1 MKRENQEE
9 ILGRHIIYMVGNLYG
24 ESNRM
29 TNHLNDF
36 MVLMQNYD
44 TALGY
49 IDTAAE
55 SSGSS
60 MEKYEAYTD
69 SLAGKLEGFQNA
81 FQSLSTAV
89 FDSDIFKGL
98 IDGGTAFLNV
108 LTQIL
113 SVGNGLPAI
122 FAAIGGTAFFKN
134 LDWGKSFLAA

>member
-1 MKRENQEE
+1 MKAREVHRRTGEE
-9 ILGRHIIYMVGNLYG
+9 LRTSLNIL
-24 ESNRM
+24 
-29 TNHLNDF
+29 
-36 MVLMQNYD
+36 
-44 TALGY
+44 
-49 IDTAAE
+49 
-55 SSGSS
+55 
-60 MEKYEAYTD
+60 
-69 SLAGKLEGFQNA
+69 KLEGFQNA